1 MCIQEVGLRR
11 SLCISTASS
20 AFLVKADASKTH
32 FEDVRIAFGAIGPVP
47 RRMMEIEDRLK
58 GEVISK
64 GLIQKMEEYIPEDV
78 VRSRSRK
85 EYRRNVVKNF
95 TLAGIYEAFLAFP
108 YQLRTLMPLSF
119 CLLHPPFL
127 HRILLF
133 SL

>member
-1 MCIQEVGLRR
+1 MSGFKRIWMCIQEVGLRR

-95 TLAGIYEAFLAFP
+95 TLAGIYEALAEIGIIP
-108 YQLRTLMPLSF
+108 Q
-119 CLLHPPFL
+119 
-127 HRILLF
+127 
-133 SL
+133 

>member
-1 MCIQEVGLRR
+1 M
-11 SLCISTASS
+11 
-20 AFLVKADASKTH
+20 
-32 FEDVRIAFGAIGPVP
+32 RIAFGAIGPVP

-95 TLAGIYEAFLAFP
+95 TIVTKAQI
-108 YQLRTLMPLSF
+108 LRGFKRVDYGDGTSKN
-119 CLLHPPFL
+119 
-127 HRILLF
+127 
-133 SL
+133 